1 MEKST
6 GNPTG
11 NRSKSEQTKNIVFGI
26 ILALLVIG
34 IIYLIVHNNRISDE
48 REEVRQE
55 KNEVVSE
62 RDALEETNSEM
73 ESEIESLNQQ
83 FNELKDSASVLLEQ
97 IEIRDNRIAQLR
109 RQFPEL
115 REELREEITRRTEL
129 EKQYEKLEEDKN
141 DLMEKIENLEQE
153 LSSLRDDLEA
163 KAMLIEEATYL
174 QAYNICY
181 VNIRDRWLWFKPV
194 IMENASRI
202 TRTEISFEINS
213 NILVEPA
220 QKDVYL
226 LMIDPNDEIVNP
238 SEESFTI
245 TDTGN
250 TSSYTQH
257 TTIDYDQQ
265 SVQLEF
271 TIHHD
276 NSLEEGNYMIEVY
289 IDGKHAG
296 SEGLELE

>member
-6 GNPTG
+6 GNPTV

-26 ILALLVIG
+26 ILALLVLG
-34 IIYLIVHNNRISDE
+34 IIYLIVRNNRITDE

-62 RDALEETNSEM
+62 RDAIEETNAEL
-73 ESEIESLNQQ
+73 ESEIESLNEQVT
-83 FNELKDSASVLLEQ
+83 ELTDSTAVLQEQ
-97 IEIRDNRIAQLR
+97 IEIRDSRIAQLN

-115 REELREEITRRTEL
+115 REELREEITRREEL
-129 EKQYEKLEEDKN
+129 EKQYEQLEEDKN
-141 DLMEKIENLEQE
+141 DLMGKIENLEQE

-174 QAYNICY
+174 QAYNICF

-202 TRTEISFEINS
+202 TRTVISFEINS

-226 LMIDPNDEIVNP
+226 LMIDPNDEIVNS

-257 TTIDYDQQ
+257 STIDYDQQ
-265 SVQLEF
+265 SVQLDF
-271 TIHHD
+271 TIEHD
-276 NSLEEGNYMIEVY
+276 NSLEEGSYMIEVY

-296 SEGLELE
+296 SEEFELE

>member
-6 GNPTG
+6 GNPTV
-11 NRSKSEQTKNIVFGI
+11 NKSKSEQTKNIVIGI
-26 ILALLVIG
+26 ILALLVLG
-34 IIYLIVHNNRISDE
+34 IIYLIVRNNRISDE
-48 REEVRQE
+48 REEVRLE
-55 KNEVVSE
+55 KNEVVTE
-62 RDALEETNSEM
+62 RDAIEETNAQL
-73 ESEIESLNQQ
+73 ESEIESLNEQV
-83 FNELKDSASVLLEQ
+83 NELMDSTAVLLEQ
-97 IEIRDNRIAQLR
+97 IEIRDNRIVQLR
-109 RQFPEL
+109 RQFPQL
-115 REELREEITRRTEL
+115 REELREEIAKREEL
-129 EKQYEKLEEDKN
+129 EQQYEQLEEDKN
-141 DLMEKIENLEQE
+141 ELMEKIENLEQE

-174 QAYNICY
+174 QAYNICF

-202 TRTEISFEINS
+202 TRTVVSFEINS

-238 SEESFTI
+238 SEESFII
-245 TDTGN
+245 TDTDTN
-250 TSSYTQH
+250 SNYTQH

-271 TIHHD
+271 TIQHD
-276 NSLEEGNYMIEVY
+276 NSLEEGSYMIEVY

-296 SEGLELE
+296 SEKFELE